1 MAETSGVSTEATSG
15 SSTDSR
21 LFMLAFDH
29 RKSLRPLFGIESDP
43 SPEDRE
49 RIAQAKLLIFES
61 LLTAKDRMPAGAR
74 AGLLTDEET
83 GAEVLLRAREHD
95 DVVASV
101 AVERS
106 GQKEF
111 QFEYGD
117 EYRAHIERFE
127 PEYVKAL
134 VRYNPGGD
142 ADLNRRQI
150 ERLRE
155 LSGWLSDQS
164 SDLLFELLVPAE
176 PEQIE
181 SVDGDQA
188 RYDRDIRPGLVR
200 QAIEQLQDGGV
211 RSRTWKIEGL
221 ETAEDCRMVAE
232 AVRRG
237 DPDANCL
244 ILGRGADQAKVEH
257 WLEVAAPV
265 PGFEGFA
272 VGRTIWWDTVA
283 EHLAGRLTREEA
295 IDTIAA
301 RYLHFVGSYLASA
314 GSPG

>member
-1 MAETSGVSTEATSG
+1 MAATSEM
-15 SSTDSR
+15 
-21 LFMLAFDH
+21 FMLAFDH
-29 RKSLRPLFGIESDP
+29 RKSIRPLFGIEGEP
-43 SPEDRE
+43 GPGDRE
-49 RIAQAKLLIFES
+49 RIADAKLLIFEA
-61 LLTAKDRMPAGAR
+61 LLRAKDRMPAGAV

-83 GAEVLLRAREHD
+83 GSEVLSRAREHAD
-95 DVVASV
+95 IAASV

-111 QFEYGD
+111 QFEYGED
-117 EYRAHIERFE
+117 YRAHVERFE
-127 PEYVKAL
+127 PEFVKAL

-142 ADLNRRQI
+142 RELNRRQV

-155 LSGWLSDQS
+155 LSDWLATSR

-176 PEQIE
+176 REQLD

-188 RYDRDIRPGLVR
+188 RFDGEVRPGLVR
-200 QAIEQLQDGGV
+200 DAIAELLEGGV

-221 ETAEDCRMVAE
+221 ERTEDCERIA
-232 AVRRG
+232 ATVRAG

-244 ILGRGADQAKVEH
+244 ILGRGADEAKVEH
-257 WLEVAAPV
+257 WLSTAAPV

-283 EHLAGRLTREEA
+283 AHLADELSREEA
-295 IDTIAA
+295 VGRIAD
-301 RYLHFVGSYLASA
+301 RYLHFVGIYAGASRPA
-314 GSPG
+314 A